1 MKRKPVKLTK
11 ERALR
16 EAIRRLAVKVLREE
30 EEKAAEES
38 PEGAPE
44 EAPEANPSTPTT
56 APIADPAADP
66 AAEEQPQ
73 EEPAPEEVPEEEEG
87 LGGDFQTAVDMF
99 ARKISLS
106 QETPTSEDLIDML
119 SQVAEKFTTT
129 SEERL
134 NLLKGIRNNI
144 VH

>member
-1 MKRKPVKLTK
+1 MAKKPVKLTK

-30 EEKAAEES
+30 ENKEEVPAEDAAEE
-38 PEGAPE
+38 
-44 EAPEANPSTPTT
+44 TPQE
-56 APIADPAADP
+56 DPAATPTPTATPEP
-66 AAEEQPQ
+66 AAEEKPQ
-73 EEPAPEEVPEEEEG
+73 EEPAAEEVPEEEEG

-99 ARKISLS
+99 TRKISLS
-106 QETPTSEDLIDML
+106 QEVPTNDDLIDML

>member
-30 EEKAAEES
+30 EEKATEES

-44 EAPEANPSTPTT
+44 EAPEANPSAPT
-56 APIADPAADP
+56 ADP

-87 LGGDFQTAVDMF
+87 LGGDFQTAVDVF
-99 ARKISLS
+99 TRKIGLS
-106 QETPTSEDLIDML
+106 QETPTSEDLIDMI

>member
-1 MKRKPVKLTK
+1 MTKKPVKLTK

-16 EAIRRLAVKVLREE
+16 EAIRRLALKVLREE
-30 EEKAAEES
+30 EEKKAEEA
-38 PEGAPE
+38 PEETPEEDPTAATTPPAPEKAPE
-44 EAPEANPSTPTT
+44 EAPE
-56 APIADPAADP
+56 
-66 AAEEQPQ
+66 
-73 EEPAPEEVPEEEEG
+73 EEPAPEETPEEEEG

-99 ARKISLS
+99 TRKISLS
-106 QETPTSEDLIDML
+106 QDTPSNEDLVDML

>member
-1 MKRKPVKLTK
+1 MTKRPVKLTK

-30 EEKAAEES
+30 EEKAAEEAS
-38 PEGAPE
+38 EETPEETPTATTTPTPEAAPEEEPTPE
-44 EAPEANPSTPTT
+44 EAP
-56 APIADPAADP
+56 
-66 AAEEQPQ
+66 
-73 EEPAPEEVPEEEEG
+73 EEEG
-87 LGGDFQTAVDMF
+87 LGGDFQSAVDMF
-99 ARKISLS
+99 TRKISLS
-106 QETPTSEDLIDML
+106 QDTPSGDDLIDML

>member
-1 MKRKPVKLTK
+1 MTKRPVKLTK

-30 EEKAAEES
+30 EEKAAEEAS
-38 PEGAPE
+38 EETPEETPTATPTPTPETAPEEEPTPE
-44 EAPEANPSTPTT
+44 EAP
-56 APIADPAADP
+56 
-66 AAEEQPQ
+66 
-73 EEPAPEEVPEEEEG
+73 EEEG
-87 LGGDFQTAVDMF
+87 LGGDFQSAVDMF
-99 ARKISLS
+99 TRKISLS
-106 QETPTSEDLIDML
+106 QDTPSGDDLVDML

>member
-30 EEKAAEES
+30 EEKATEES

-44 EAPEANPSTPTT
+44 EAPEANPSAPT
-56 APIADPAADP
+56 ADPAADP

-73 EEPAPEEVPEEEEG
+73 EEPAPEAVPEEEEG

-99 ARKISLS
+99 TRKIGLS
-106 QETPTSEDLIDML
+106 QETPTSEDLIDMI

>member
-1 MKRKPVKLTK
+1 MTKRPVKLTK

-30 EEKAAEES
+30 EEKAAEEAS
-38 PEGAPE
+38 EETPEETPTATTTPTPETAPEEEPTPE
-44 EAPEANPSTPTT
+44 EAP
-56 APIADPAADP
+56 
-66 AAEEQPQ
+66 
-73 EEPAPEEVPEEEEG
+73 EEEG
-87 LGGDFQTAVDMF
+87 LGGDFQSAVDMF
-99 ARKISLS
+99 TRKISLS
-106 QETPTSEDLIDML
+106 QDTPSGDDLIDML

>member
-1 MKRKPVKLTK
+1 MTKRPVKLTK

-30 EEKAAEES
+30 EEKAAEEAS
-38 PEGAPE
+38 EETPEETPTATTTPTPETAPEEEPTPE
-44 EAPEANPSTPTT
+44 EAP
-56 APIADPAADP
+56 
-66 AAEEQPQ
+66 
-73 EEPAPEEVPEEEEG
+73 EEEG

-99 ARKISLS
+99 TRKISSS
-106 QETPTSEDLIDML
+106 QGAPSGDDLIDML

>member
-1 MKRKPVKLTK
+1 MTKKPVKLTK

-16 EAIRRLAVKVLREE
+16 EAIRRLALKVLREE
-30 EEKAAEES
+30 EEKKAEEA
-38 PEGAPE
+38 PEETPEEDPTAATTPPAPEKAPE
-44 EAPEANPSTPTT
+44 EAPE
-56 APIADPAADP
+56 
-66 AAEEQPQ
+66 
-73 EEPAPEEVPEEEEG
+73 EEPAPEEAPEEEEG

-99 ARKISLS
+99 TRKISLS
-106 QETPTSEDLIDML
+106 QDTPSNEDLVDML

>member
-44 EAPEANPSTPTT
+44 EAPEANPSAPTT
-56 APIADPAADP
+56 APTADP

>member
-1 MKRKPVKLTK
+1 MTKRPVKLTK

-30 EEKAAEES
+30 EEKAAEEAS
-38 PEGAPE
+38 EETPEETPTATPTPTPETAPEEEPTPE
-44 EAPEANPSTPTT
+44 EAP
-56 APIADPAADP
+56 
-66 AAEEQPQ
+66 
-73 EEPAPEEVPEEEEG
+73 EEEG
-87 LGGDFQTAVDMF
+87 LGGDFQSAVDMF
-99 ARKISLS
+99 TRKISLS
-106 QETPTSEDLIDML
+106 QDTPSGDDLIDML

>member
-1 MKRKPVKLTK
+1 MTKKPVKLTK

-16 EAIRRLAVKVLREE
+16 EAIRRLALKVLREE
-30 EEKAAEES
+30 EEKKAEEA
-38 PEGAPE
+38 PEETPEEDPTATPPAPEKAPE
-44 EAPEANPSTPTT
+44 EAPE
-56 APIADPAADP
+56 
-66 AAEEQPQ
+66 
-73 EEPAPEEVPEEEEG
+73 EEPAPEETPEEEEG

-99 ARKISLS
+99 TRKISLS
-106 QETPTSEDLIDML
+106 QDTPSNEDLVDML

>member
-1 MKRKPVKLTK
+1 MTKKPVKLTK

-16 EAIRRLAVKVLREE
+16 EAIRRLALKVLREE
-30 EEKAAEES
+30 EEKTAEET
-38 PEGAPE
+38 PE
-44 EAPEANPSTPTT
+44 EETPEADPTT
-56 APIADPAADP
+56 ATTAPTADPAAK
-66 AAEEQPQ
+66 EEPQ
-73 EEPAPEEVPEEEEG
+73 EEPAPEEAPEEEG

-106 QETPTSEDLIDML
+106 QDTPTNDDLVDML

>member
-1 MKRKPVKLTK
+1 
-11 ERALR
+11 LR

-30 EEKAAEES
+30 EEKAAEET
-38 PEGAPE
+38 PEETPTAAPTPAPETAPE
-44 EAPEANPSTPTT
+44 EKPT
-56 APIADPAADP
+56 
-66 AAEEQPQ
+66 
-73 EEPAPEEVPEEEEG
+73 PEEAPEEEEG

-99 ARKISLS
+99 TRKISSS
-106 QETPTSEDLIDML
+106 QDTPSGDDLIDML

>member
-1 MKRKPVKLTK
+1 MTKRPVKLTK

-30 EEKAAEES
+30 EEKAAEEAS
-38 PEGAPE
+38 EETPEETPTATTTPTPETAPEEEPTPE
-44 EAPEANPSTPTT
+44 EAP
-56 APIADPAADP
+56 
-66 AAEEQPQ
+66 
-73 EEPAPEEVPEEEEG
+73 EEEG
-87 LGGDFQTAVDMF
+87 LGGDFQSAVDMF
-99 ARKISLS
+99 TRKISLS
-106 QETPTSEDLIDML
+106 QDTPSGDDLVDML

>member
-1 MKRKPVKLTK
+1 MTKKPVKLTK

-16 EAIRRLAVKVLREE
+16 EAIRRLALKVLREE
-30 EEKAAEES
+30 EEKKAEEA
-38 PEGAPE
+38 PEETPEEDPTATPPAPETAPE
-44 EAPEANPSTPTT
+44 EAPE
-56 APIADPAADP
+56 
-66 AAEEQPQ
+66 
-73 EEPAPEEVPEEEEG
+73 EEPAPEETPEEEEG

-99 ARKISLS
+99 TRKISLS
-106 QETPTSEDLIDML
+106 QDTPSNEDLVDML